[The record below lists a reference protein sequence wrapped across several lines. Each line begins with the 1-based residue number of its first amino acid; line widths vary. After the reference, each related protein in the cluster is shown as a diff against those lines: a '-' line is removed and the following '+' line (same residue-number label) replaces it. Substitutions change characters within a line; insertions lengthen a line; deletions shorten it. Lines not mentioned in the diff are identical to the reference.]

1 MKSPILLLAVL
12 VLVISSCT
20 TAYKTG
26 QTPDDVYYSPERP
39 QDEYVRTEREDDRR
53 YRYEED
59 YYEDRYLRMKVRNRY
74 RWNDLNDWYYFER
87 WGFGHNYY
95 YGSYYNPY
103 NTWNY
108 YYNPYC
114 HSTVFINT
122 KTTYNKPRTFNLN
135 TYNNNTTTSVKNTTY
150 RNPKY
155 GMPGNA

>member
-39 QDEYVRTEREDDRR
+39 QDEYVRTEREDNRR

-74 RWNDLNDWYYFER
+74 QIGRA
-87 WGFGHNYY
+87 H
-95 YGSYYNPY
+95 
-103 NTWNY
+103 
-108 YYNPYC
+108 
-114 HSTVFINT
+114 V
-122 KTTYNKPRTFNLN
+122 
-135 TYNNNTTTSVKNTTY
+135 
-150 RNPKY
+150 
-155 GMPGNA
+155 